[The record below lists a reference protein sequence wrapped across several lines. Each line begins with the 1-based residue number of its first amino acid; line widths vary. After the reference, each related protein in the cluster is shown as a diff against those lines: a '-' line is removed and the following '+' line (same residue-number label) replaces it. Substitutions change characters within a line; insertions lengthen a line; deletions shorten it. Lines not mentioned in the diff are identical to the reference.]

1 MTTGR
6 SNLLVKVCWLSVKTF
21 DIKNSE
27 ANWCDGLVES
37 MTRMAAS
44 GETPKKLNIA
54 KKMEIVNN
62 KPYTL
67 DYTGGV

>member
-6 SNLLVKVCWLSVKTF
+6 SNLAVKVCWLSVKTF

-27 ANWCDGLVES
+27 ANWCDGPVES

-44 GETPKKLNIA
+44 GETPKKLNSA
-54 KKMEIVNN
+54 KKMKIVNN